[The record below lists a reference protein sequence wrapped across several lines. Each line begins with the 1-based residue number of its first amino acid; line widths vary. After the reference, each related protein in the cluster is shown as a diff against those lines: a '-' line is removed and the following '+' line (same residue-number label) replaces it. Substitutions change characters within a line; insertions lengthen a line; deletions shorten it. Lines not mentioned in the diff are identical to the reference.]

1 MAVASLGLCILV
13 LHADMPVRHRPTC
26 LHQVCRQQLSWS
38 TSRLCPSWLCLPSTS
53 TRARSSAVQHMHVL
67 SRHRGHPSCHLR
79 TGIGSVARVLH
90 CLARS
95 GTACHVPATVWH
107 DLARRPAPKVSLP
120 RKIADLK
127 KACSVRGYHGA
138 FPRTEQTEAWSVQR
152 ASHTRGTSQI
162 LGRRTQMV
170 QSYAPSK

>member
-1 MAVASLGLCILV
+1 MDGRTHLAPRPRSSTLLRQPRARWLAQALSLVPPKPQAAAQWPLPQSQRARAAIPEAEARVAVALSFGLCTLV

-53 TRARSSAVQHMHVL
+53 TRARSSAVQHIHVL

-79 TGIGSVARVLH
+79 TGIGSVAKVLH

-95 GTACHVPATVWH
+95 GTACHVPATVF
-107 DLARRPAPKVSLP
+107 
-120 RKIADLK
+120 
-127 KACSVRGYHGA
+127 Y
-138 FPRTEQTEAWSVQR
+138 
-152 ASHTRGTSQI
+152 
-162 LGRRTQMV
+162 
-170 QSYAPSK
+170 